1 MKGLSSVNKV
11 EYLKHFIT
19 NEGYD
24 SKGSL
29 QSLITIQFEDPDS
42 SELFKLEPFAAYIE
56 KKKYWTLID
65 GQPVQ
70 LDGDVNEPFFYMDEI
85 LEIPGDFHPMLK
97 GKAVKTTFGLLLFNV
112 ILIWEPFK
120 GTVDYINR
128 EFTKGIFEDLFRDIM
143 VDNPKEG
150 ETVPQGKASVDECL
164 MFTHNCNFLEG
175 LGTHYIKPGGLDAL
189 TVDPEVLALRDR
201 LFKEHA
207 HELNNPVVFTT
218 IVEQVVALDMK
229 KMLEGPSKKF
239 FINKKFID
247 NSRKRMFIAFG
258 IEPNDTGDGWVALT
272 QSLDEG
278 WDTKHLA
285 AYINTAVAG
294 SYSRS
299 MATGEGGSQVKETL
313 RLIGRAVVSMT
324 TPDCGSPSTETV
336 LIAPYNKKYWIG
348 IYAVIKDAVTLI
360 TKENVD
366 SLVGK
371 PTKVRVT
378 NRCILVDGE
387 YCQTCCGLGL
397 GAYGER
403 LSSEIVL
410 IPTRMMLQRM
420 KAAHTAGSKTSVLDL
435 EIALK

>member
-299 MATGEGGSQVKETL
+299 NATGEGGSMVKETL

-324 TPDCGSPSTETV
+324 IPDCGSPSTETV
-336 LIAPYNKKYWIG
+336 IIAQSNKKYWLG
-348 IYAVIKDAVTLI
+348 IFAVINKTLTLI
-360 TKENVD
+360 TKDNVD
-366 SLVGK
+366 SLIDK
-371 PTKVRVT
+371 PIEIRAS
-378 NRCILVDGE
+378 NRCTLPDGQ
-387 YCQTCCGLGL
+387 YCQTCCGIGL

-410 IPTRMMLQRM
+410 IPTRMMGQRM
-420 KAAHTAGSKTSVLDL
+420 KAAHIAGSTTAVLDL
-435 EIALK
+435 DIALK